1 MKSMRVVLAACIL
14 FHVGCFTVSVG
25 DAPEQHAVT
34 IGLVPSTGAAW
45 HAEQD
50 IQGRTP
56 LTGGRRFTDALG
68 MTGWAVFMNLVF
80 IGIPTVLNWVTEPF
94 SDWEPPRWGRGLP
107 SRFCKE
113 SLIGYCKSRRFT
125 RMATQSLGGPE
136 AVAAEAGEHETV
148 AHDHAR

>member
-1 MKSMRVVLAACIL
+1 MKLMGVVLAACIL
-14 FHVGCFTVSVG
+14 CHAGCFTVSVG

-45 HAEQD
+45 HAERD

-56 LTGGRRFTDALG
+56 LTGGKRFTDALG
-68 MTGWAVFMNLVF
+68 MTAWSVFTNLAF

-94 SDWEPPRWGRGLP
+94 SEWEPPRWGRGLP

-113 SLIGYCKSRRFT
+113 SLIGFCKT
-125 RMATQSLGGPE
+125 RKFARVTTPGLGDP
-136 AVAAEAGEHETV
+136 AVAAAGRAGRV
-148 AHDHAR
+148 R